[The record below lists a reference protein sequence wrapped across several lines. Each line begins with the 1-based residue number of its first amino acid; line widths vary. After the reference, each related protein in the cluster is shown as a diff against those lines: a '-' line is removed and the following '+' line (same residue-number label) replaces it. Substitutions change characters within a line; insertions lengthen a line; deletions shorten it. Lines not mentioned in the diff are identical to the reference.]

1 MMKQGEMMKLM
12 TRLVSAL
19 AVCMLAAAAGAQPAK
34 PAAKGAAGTAR
45 ATIEKLYTGD
55 LDGMIKRRLIRI
67 LVPYSKT
74 YYFVDRANQRGLAY
88 DVSRTMEDDLNKTL
102 KSKHVRVHV
111 VLVPV
116 KREEFIAALKE
127 GRGDI
132 ALANITITPAR
143 AAQVDFTAPARKGV
157 AEVVVTAPGAAPV
170 ATPEELSGREVFITK
185 SSSFHDSLET
195 LNAELKK
202 KSKPPV
208 KIRLAPEN
216 LEVEDILEMVN
227 AGLAEATVADDFV
240 AVLWKYA
247 FPKLQINAGAAVR
260 SGAETGWMLR
270 KNSPQLKAAL
280 DRFLAKYPE
289 GSATR
294 NTLVKRYFG
303 GPKAVKSATSAEE
316 MKKFEATVELFR
328 KYGGKYELDYLLVMA
343 QGYQESRLNQSAKS
357 HVGAIGVMQLMPATG
372 KDMKVGDVAELE
384 PNVHAG
390 AKYMR
395 FMIDQFY
402 AKEPMSNLDKGLFT
416 FASYNAGPGRVR
428 SLRKEAEKRGL
439 DPNVWFNNVE
449 LVAAEKIGRET
460 VEYVSNIYKYYLAY
474 KMLEEQRVARE
485 QARGALPQPAAAPK
499 PPAK

>member
-1 MMKQGEMMKLM
+1 MNRILC
-12 TRLVSAL
+12 AL
-19 AVCMLAAAAGAQPAK
+19 AACAFAAAAGAQPDK
-34 PAAKGAAGTAR
+34 PAAKGTAATAR
-45 ATIEKLYTGD
+45 ATIEKTYTGD

-74 YYFVDRANQRGLAY
+74 YYFVDRANQRGMAY
-88 DVSRTMEDDLNKTL
+88 DVSRIMEDDLNKKL
-102 KSKHVRVHV
+102 KSKHIRVYV

-116 KREEFIAALKE
+116 KREDFIPALKE

-143 AAQVDFTAPARKGV
+143 AAQVDFTAPTRKGV

-170 ATPEELSGREVFITK
+170 ATPEDLSGREVYVTK
-185 SSSFHDSLET
+185 SSSFHDSLEG

-202 KSKPPV
+202 KGKPPV
-208 KIRLAPEN
+208 KIRLAPEH

-240 AVLWKYA
+240 AALWKHA

-260 SGAETGWMLR
+260 TGADLGWMMR
-270 KNSPQLKAAL
+270 KGSPRLKAAL
-280 DRFLAKYPE
+280 DGFLAKYPE
-289 GSATR
+289 GSGTR

-303 GPKAVKSATSAEE
+303 GEKAVKNATSAQE

-328 KYGGKYELDYLLVMA
+328 KYGAKYNLDHLLVMA

-395 FMIDQFY
+395 FMIDQY
-402 AKEPMSNLDKGLFT
+402 YDKEPMTRLDKGLFT

-428 SLRKEAEKRGL
+428 TLRKEAEKRGL

-474 KMLEEQRVARE
+474 QMVEEQRAARE
-485 QARGALPQPAAAPK
+485 QARGELPKPAAAQKPAVAPK
-499 PPAK
+499 PATK